1 MKRIYC
7 ISGLGADER
16 AFQKLSVKGAEI
28 VPVKWCSFDKHDDL
42 QCYAQKMS
50 STIKEDKPIILGLSF
65 GGMLATEISKMRETT
80 KVFLVSSAKRSDELP
95 DSSGLLKFIVNNKIL
110 PDWLVTMP
118 NSKMLDLLGAKTD
131 DEKKLLSA
139 IVRDSDP
146 ALMKWAFKAILHWEN
161 FTYPPN
167 ITHIHGTADKV
178 IPPENVNA
186 DYWIEGG
193 EHMMIYSRGAEVSA
207 IIEQHI

>member
-16 AFQKLSVKGAEI
+16 AFEKLSVNGAEI
-28 VPVKWCSFDKHDDL
+28 VPVKWCPFDKHDDL

-80 KVFLVSSAKRSDELP
+80 KVFLVSSAKTSDELP
-95 DSSGLLKFIVNNKIL
+95 ESSGLLKFIVNTKIL
-110 PDWLVTMP
+110 PDWLLTKP
-118 NSKMLDLLGAKTD
+118 NNVMLDMLGAQTE
-131 DEKKLLSA
+131 DEKVLLSN
-139 IVRDSDP
+139 IIKDSDP
-146 ALMKWAFKAILHWEN
+146 ALMKWALKAILHWEN
-161 FTYPPN
+161 DTYPPI

-178 IPPENVNA
+178 IPPENVSANH
-186 DYWIEGG
+186 WIDDGQ
-193 EHMMIYSRGAEVSA
+193 HMMIYSRGAEISA
-207 IIEQHI
+207 IIEKYI